1 MVLKDK
7 GSIIIP
13 KPSSRGGARVYISSK
28 IMNDSQFPFSESGEI
43 LVEIDVEK
51 GIVKLIPITE

>member
-1 MVLKDK
+1 MVLIDK

-13 KPSSRGGARVYISSK
+13 KSTSRGGARVYISSK

-43 LVEIDVEK
+43 LVEIDVEN
-51 GIVKLIPITE
+51 GCVRLTPIKE